1 MAEERIVE
9 DARAAAGTV
18 QTRWAELVVAALF
31 VIAGAVVVIDS
42 YRVGVEWGD
51 DGPKAGYFPH
61 FIGYLLAIAG
71 VVVAVQT
78 IMKWQAMKDDV
89 FVTWGELKP
98 VLTVLIPTIVY
109 VGLIATIG
117 IYVASAIYITAFMI
131 WQGKFRI
138 LPALAAGIGVP
149 VAIFLL
155 FEVWFLIPLPKGPL
169 EHLLGY

>member
-1 MAEERIVE
+1 MAWSG
-9 DARAAAGTV
+9 GT
-18 QTRWAELVVAALF
+18 T
-31 VIAGAVVVIDS
+31 
-42 YRVGVEWGD
+42 
-51 DGPKAGYFPH
+51 
-61 FIGYLLAIAG
+61 
-71 VVVAVQT
+71 
-78 IMKWQAMKDDV
+78 
-89 FVTWGELKP
+89 LKP